1 MCPIRYA
8 KIFKY
13 DNISRIFKRLEPGNT
28 QVVRFRV
35 QRSGLKTANHFILI
49 GYYQQHV
56 HKTVSPNG

>member
-1 MCPIRYA
+1 M
-8 KIFKY
+8 
-13 DNISRIFKRLEPGNT
+13 T